1 MVANYFG
8 VTRGTVCAWLR
19 RKGIGGLMVTTPHY
33 TDDRV
38 RRTRRGTWRI
48 FERDLEKLLRAMRV
62 KSRPMLGPGF
72 WKGVG

>member
-1 MVANYFG
+1 MVAQYFG
-8 VTRGTVCAWLR
+8 VTAQAVRDWCKRLVLGSRVHHTR
-19 RKGIGGLMVTTPHY
+19 HY
-33 TDDRV
+33 TDERA
-38 RRTRRGTWRI
+38 RLTERGRIRI